1 MKTASWLRIIFFV
14 LLFISGLV
22 WWVWPKPPQATI
34 AATPSGNLLSR
45 APKASYGALKSTPFR
60 GFIKGGV
67 RSLQDFSDALYADR
81 DLAHLFAGFDF
92 SSAVFETL
100 ARPQCFYIA
109 YRSGPRTFAWTKEC
123 KVLPKGTLIL
133 TDGKYLL
140 RAACGNMLSI
150 GPQAPVIPQ
159 DLEPTTLDVPD
170 VVPAPE
176 TPYPPTG
183 LTAVPIQGPISTQT
197 TPIAVPVT
205 PIGVTPPKHIAD
217 PPVTPYNP
225 MPPILV
231 CCGVPIGLP
240 GSPTNPVHVPDIGGW
255 SAMFLSALFLFLMI
269 VVFNWGRL

>member
-1 MKTASWLRIIFFV
+1 MKSKSWLRILFFV

-67 RSLQDFSDALYADR
+67 RSLQDFSGALYADP

-100 ARPQCFYIA
+100 ARPQCFFIA

-176 TPYPPTG
+176 TPNRPKVPTLDEPPNPPTG

-205 PIGVTPPKHIAD
+205 PIGVTPYAPS
-217 PPVTPYNP
+217 V
-225 MPPILV
+225 PIYV
-231 CCGVPIGLP
+231 CCVS
-240 GSPTNPVHVPDIGGW
+240 SPPVHVPDIGEW
-255 SAMFLSALFLFLMI
+255 AALIFSVLFLA
-269 VVFNWGRL
+269 VFVRLTTRRKR